1 MEKTEF
7 LEKLKALT
15 ANEDVLSVNREVNEL
30 KTQFEDFTIEEERKR
45 QVAFLENSE
54 NEEKMFETHIADAVK
69 DEFYEV
75 FNAFKEKK
83 NAVLKQQKTEQ
94 DSNYAIKRSL
104 LERLRNLI
112 ENEENIKTAYEVSK
126 EIHEKWVS
134 VGEVAR
140 EKRQEI
146 QGEYTRLRD
155 MFFSNLSIYKEL
167 REYDLKKNQQIKE
180 DIIAKVIALKSEE
193 NIKHVEEVLKA
204 LQNEFDETG
213 PVPSEEWEKVRDA
226 YWDNVKEVYKK
237 IHDFYDEKRAQ
248 LQENTEKKAELLG
261 KVKAFVAENGNLDN
275 TKSWETATKTLI
287 AFQEEWKNIG
297 YGLKKQNEELWEELR
312 ANCDVFFDNKRKFY
326 ENLKGQ
332 FDDNATK
339 KNELI
344 SQINEL
350 KESTDWQATTKK
362 ILQLQEKWK
371 KIGHA
376 GQKLEQQLWKDF
388 RGACDY
394 YFTAKDTYYKEL
406 DAASAENLVAK
417 QAVIEKIKAFEPS
430 DDKKQVLD
438 TLKNFSA
445 EFNAIGKVPFKEK
458 DTIYNAFKSALDVHY
473 GKLKL
478 EGEEKEKAL
487 FQAQLSNLKAAPN
500 SEELLDRTKKDYQ
513 TQIQTLQQAVLQ
525 YENNLGFFSN
535 ASATNPIIVEI
546 NQKIKATKNKI
557 EQLKLKISLL
567 NE

>member
-155 MFFSNLSIYKEL
+155 MFFSNLSIFKEL

-180 DIIAKVIALKSEE
+180 DIIAKVIALKTEE
-193 NIKHVEEVLKA
+193 NIKHIEEVLKA

-213 PVPSEEWEKVRDA
+213 PVPREEWEKVRDA
-226 YWDNVKEVYKK
+226 YWDNVKEVYQK
-237 IHDFYDEKRAQ
+237 IHNFYDEKRAQ
-248 LQENTEKKAELLG
+248 LQENTEKKAELLE

-312 ANCDVFFDNKRKFY
+312 ANCDSFFDSKRKFY
-326 ENLKGQ
+326 ESLKGK
-332 FDDNATK
+332 FDENATK

-362 ILQLQEKWK
+362 ILQLQEN
-371 KIGHA
+371 G
-376 GQKLEQQLWKDF
+376 
-388 RGACDY
+388 R
-394 YFTAKDTYYKEL
+394 
-406 DAASAENLVAK
+406 
-417 QAVIEKIKAFEPS
+417 
-430 DDKKQVLD
+430 
-438 TLKNFSA
+438 
-445 EFNAIGKVPFKEK
+445 
-458 DTIYNAFKSALDVHY
+458 KSV
-473 GKLKL
+473 
-478 EGEEKEKAL
+478 
-487 FQAQLSNLKAAPN
+487 
-500 SEELLDRTKKDYQ
+500 
-513 TQIQTLQQAVLQ
+513 TQ
-525 YENNLGFFSN
+525 GRS
-535 ASATNPIIVEI
+535 
-546 NQKIKATKNKI
+546 
-557 EQLKLKISLL
+557 
-567 NE
+567 

>member
-1 MEKTEF
+1 M
-7 LEKLKALT
+7 
-15 ANEDVLSVNREVNEL
+15 
-30 KTQFEDFTIEEERKR
+30 
-45 QVAFLENSE
+45 
-54 NEEKMFETHIADAVK
+54 
-69 DEFYEV
+69 
-75 FNAFKEKK
+75 
-83 NAVLKQQKTEQ
+83 
-94 DSNYAIKRSL
+94 
-104 LERLRNLI
+104 
-112 ENEENIKTAYEVSK
+112 
-126 EIHEKWVS
+126 
-134 VGEVAR
+134 
-140 EKRQEI
+140 
-146 QGEYTRLRD
+146 
-155 MFFSNLSIYKEL
+155 
-167 REYDLKKNQQIKE
+167 
-180 DIIAKVIALKSEE
+180 
-193 NIKHVEEVLKA
+193 
-204 LQNEFDETG
+204 
-213 PVPSEEWEKVRDA
+213 
-226 YWDNVKEVYKK
+226 
-237 IHDFYDEKRAQ
+237 
-248 LQENTEKKAELLG
+248 
-261 KVKAFVAENGNLDN
+261 
-275 TKSWETATKTLI
+275 
-287 AFQEEWKNIG
+287 
-297 YGLKKQNEELWEELR
+297 
-312 ANCDVFFDNKRKFY
+312 
-326 ENLKGQ
+326 
-332 FDDNATK
+332 
-339 KNELI
+339 
-344 SQINEL
+344 
-350 KESTDWQATTKK
+350 
-362 ILQLQEKWK
+362 
-371 KIGHA
+371 GHA

-535 ASATNPIIVEI
+535 ASATNPIIAEI
-546 NQKIKATKNKI
+546 NQKIKSTKNKI

>member
-54 NEEKMFETHIADAVK
+54 NEEKTFETHIADAVK

-104 LERLRNLI
+104 LERLRSLI

-513 TQIQTLQQAVLQ
+513 TQIQTLQQAVRQ

-535 ASATNPIIVEI
+535 ASATNPIIAEI
-546 NQKIKATKNKI
+546 NQKIKSTKNKI